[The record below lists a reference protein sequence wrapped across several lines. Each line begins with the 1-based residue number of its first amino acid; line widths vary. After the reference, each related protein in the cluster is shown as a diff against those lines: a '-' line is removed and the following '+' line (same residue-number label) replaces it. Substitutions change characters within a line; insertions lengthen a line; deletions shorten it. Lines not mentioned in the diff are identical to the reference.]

1 MPNRSEP
8 IPTQYNIMFF
18 VHLFVTIL
26 SWIGPFLVDWWLMW
40 IAYGIVL
47 LQFLVFDR
55 CLMNAGHNIAEDK
68 DFTFY
73 AYLLEKMHIH
83 FPRKPLKIFVR
94 SYLYLCLGAFAYILQ
109 EILLYHPPYGYTYWM
124 EYVHV

>member
-1 MPNRSEP
+1 MENKHQP
-8 IPTQYNIMFF
+8 IPTQYNTMFY

-26 SWIGPFLVDWWLMW
+26 SWVGPFLVDWWLMW

-47 LQFLVFDR
+47 MQFVFFNR
-55 CLMNAGHNIAEDK
+55 CLMNAGHNIEEDK

-73 AYLLEKMHIH
+73 AYLLEKLNIH

-94 SYLYLCLGAFAYILQ
+94 SYLYLFLGAYAYILQ
-109 EILLYHPPYGYTYWM
+109 EVLMYQPPFLISQ
-124 EYVHV
+124 